1 MKFFTNIVLS
11 NKQITETGIVAALV
25 LLFVALTYDNTI
37 YIKAAGAVL
46 VISLVIPV
54 VLKPVAYLW
63 FGLAELLGMLTS
75 KLLLAIIFF
84 VIVTPVG
91 LTRRL
96 LKKDSLQL
104 KSFKQN
110 TTSAYRRRNHK
121 FKPDDFKHQF

>member
-1 MKFFTNIVLS
+1 MVLS
-11 NKQITETGIVAALV
+11 KKQITETGIVAALV

-63 FGLAELLGMLTS
+63 FGLAELLGMVTS
-75 KLLLAIIFF
+75 KLLLALIFF
-84 VIVTPVG
+84 VVVTPVG
-91 LTRRL
+91 VTRRL

-110 TTSAYRRRNHK
+110 TTSGYRTRNHK
-121 FKPDDFKHQF
+121 FTPDDFKHQF

>member
-1 MKFFTNIVLS
+1 MVLS
-11 NKQITETGIVAALV
+11 KKQITETGIVAALV
-25 LLFVALTYDNTI
+25 LLFIALTYDNTI

-63 FGLAELLGMLTS
+63 FGLAELLGMVTS
-75 KLLLAIIFF
+75 KLLLALIFF
-84 VIVTPVG
+84 VVVTPVG

-110 TTSAYRRRNHK
+110 TTSAYRTRNHK
-121 FKPDDFKHQF
+121 FTPDDFKHQF